1 MVRAAVPEELGDA
14 VLVAVIIT
22 VAGDGT
28 VAGAEYNP
36 VAEIVPTALL
46 PPGRPLT
53 LQFTVVVVVP
63 VTVAV
68 NCCVEPVWIVL
79 AAGATLTLTAE
90 EPVIW
95 TVAAPDALATTL
107 VAVTVTVL
115 GKGTLLGA
123 VKSPVEEI
131 EPFAGPPLTL
141 QVTPMFEV
149 PVTVAM
155 NCWVPL
161 TATAVIEGATETA
174 TWPSGMIVT
183 CVLADLVGSAVLVAV
198 TVTVAGVG
206 TELGAV

>member
-36 VAEIVPTALL
+36 VAEIVPTELL

-53 LQFTVVVVVP
+53 LQVTVVVVVP

-90 EPVIW
+90 EPVI
-95 TVAAPDALATTL
+95 
-107 VAVTVTVL
+107 
-115 GKGTLLGA
+115 
-123 VKSPVEEI
+123 
-131 EPFAGPPLTL
+131 
-141 QVTPMFEV
+141 
-149 PVTVAM
+149 
-155 NCWVPL
+155 
-161 TATAVIEGATETA
+161 
-174 TWPSGMIVT
+174 
-183 CVLADLVGSAVLVAV
+183 
-198 TVTVAGVG
+198 
-206 TELGAV
+206 